1 MDRKNINWLGSLKVE
16 KYNIG
21 KCQIAQIKPIIMLP
35 LYIDS
40 LVEMFLNKKPLH
52 PSSSVKENMNAGIKF
67 INKNA
72 GLIMNSALLIKIEY
86 TIDGMSQI
94 KGKLIDTKTSLK
106 LDIADLESISN
117 PLLFLLKNLRPS
129 FFLNK
134 IEHITADNPGPNCP
148 KYQNNSSGLS

>member
-1 MDRKNINWLGSLKVE
+1 
-16 KYNIG
+16 
-21 KCQIAQIKPIIMLP
+21 MLP

-67 INKNA
+67 IIKSA
-72 GLIMNSALLIKIEY
+72 GLIMNSDLLIKIEY
-86 TIDGMSQI
+86 PIDGMSQI

-106 LDIADLESISN
+106 LDIADLEPTSN

-148 KYQNNSSGLS
+148 KYQSNSSGLS

>member
-21 KCQIAQIKPIIMLP
+21 KCQIDQIKPIIMLP
-35 LYIDS
+35 LYMDS
-40 LVEMFLNKKPLH
+40 LVEMFLNKNPLH

-72 GLIMNSALLIKIEY
+72 GLIMNSVLLIKIENP
-86 TIDGMSQI
+86 IDGISQS
-94 KGKLIDTKTSLK
+94 KGKLTETKLSFK
-106 LDIADLESISN
+106 LVILNLEFISN
-117 PLLFLLKNLRPS
+117 PLLFLLNNLKPS

-134 IEHITADNPGPNCP
+134 IEQIIADIPGPNCP
-148 KYQNNSSGLS
+148 AYHSNNSGLS